1 MGLNDNGA
9 AKSHFKGDEGRS
21 TADSDRRREDRAVAK
36 REHDPGRRREAHRLA
51 AVRRQQGISLK
62 NMARRLGIDVESVIE
77 QEQESADPR
86 LSTIYAWQKIL
97 EVPMVELLVDSDAPL
112 SAPVYERARM
122 VKLMKTAAAILET
135 ARIDSVR
142 RLATNLIEQLVA
154 IMPELRE
161 VTAWHTVGQRRT
173 LEEYGRILE
182 RQVPDDFSAR
192 QEH

>member
-1 MGLNDNGA
+1 MGLNENRA
-9 AKSHFKGDEGRS
+9 ATSHFSADEGRS
-21 TADSDRRREDRAVAK
+21 TADSDRRREDRAAAR
-36 REHDPGRRREAHRLA
+36 RELDPRRRREAHRLA
-51 AVRRQQGISLK
+51 AVRRHQGISLK
-62 NMARRLGIDVESVIE
+62 NRARRLGIDVEGVIE
-77 QEQESADPR
+77 QEKESADPR

-97 EVPMVELLVDSDAPL
+97 EVPVVELLVDCDAPL
-112 SAPVYERARM
+112 SAPIYERARM

-135 ARIDSVR
+135 ARGDSVR
-142 RLATNLIEQLVA
+142 RLATYLIEQLVA

-182 RQVPDDFSAR
+182 QQVPADFSAR